1 MVLANPI
8 HNLTDLQQ
16 QSPLRKASSTTGIA
30 TRMLPLVLPLA
41 CYHSHATTRM
51 LPLACYHSHATTGI
65 ATRMQSLYP
74 IQNR

>member
-41 CYHSHATTRM
+41 CYHSHATTHM
-51 LPLACYHSHATTGI
+51 LPLVLPLACNLCTQYKIGKGEG
-65 ATRMQSLYP
+65 
-74 IQNR
+74 